1 MRDTISASHVTC
13 YCFTSAGQSH
23 IFTGDI
29 TDSTIGADGFTA
41 ITDLITS
48 QGLASLQ
55 GQTIVRVMA
64 WTENVIGQG
73 AGIVIVDPQNTPV
86 ASIPVAAL
94 EKVPPNWESVSIGPV
109 SLNWV
114 MKVQTQAS

>member
-1 MRDTISASHVTC
+1 MTATQVTC
-13 YCFTSAGQSH
+13 YCYTSAGQNH

-41 ITDLITS
+41 LTDLITS

-55 GQTIVRVMA
+55 GQTITKVMA

-73 AGIVIVDPQNTPV
+73 AGIVIVDPQNTPQ
-86 ASIPVAAL
+86 ASVPCSAL
-94 EKVPPNWESVSIGPV
+94 ETVPPNWENVNIGPI